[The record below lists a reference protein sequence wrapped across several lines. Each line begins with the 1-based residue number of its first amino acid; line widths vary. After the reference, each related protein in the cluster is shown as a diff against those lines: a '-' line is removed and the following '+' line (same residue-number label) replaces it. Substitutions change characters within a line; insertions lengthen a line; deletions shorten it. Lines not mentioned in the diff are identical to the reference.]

1 MLKHEDWPGL
11 TKLSRVRTESDTS
24 STPRMSILVGNA
36 ALFLPQ
42 ELQRG
47 ADGAMTGF
55 AYPEMLVQVVDL
67 HKSGKVDQAEDLF
80 DAYLPMVRYEQQ
92 LGLGLAIRKEILHRR
107 GLLKSS
113 KVRSPGP
120 SLTKLDHSE
129 LTRLMDRLEIK
140 LKELL

>member
-1 MLKHEDWPGL
+1 
-11 TKLSRVRTESDTS
+11 
-24 STPRMSILVGNA
+24 MSILVGNA

-55 AYPEMLVQVVDL
+55 AYPEMLVQVVNL
-67 HKSGKVDQAEDLF
+67 HKAGKVDLAEDLF

-107 GLLKSS
+107 GVIKSQN
-113 KVRSPGP
+113 VRSPGP
-120 SLTKLDHSE
+120 SLTKLAHTE
-129 LTRLMDRLEIK
+129 LTRLMDRLETK
-140 LKELL
+140 LKELH